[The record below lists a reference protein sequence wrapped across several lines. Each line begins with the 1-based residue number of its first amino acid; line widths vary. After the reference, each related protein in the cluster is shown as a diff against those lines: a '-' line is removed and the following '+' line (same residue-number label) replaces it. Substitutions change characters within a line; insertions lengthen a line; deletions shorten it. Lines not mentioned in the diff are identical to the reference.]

1 MEHRE
6 KGGRWWMGHGWAVK
20 HTGYS
25 ALWTNPDHH
34 TMVMIRDHQ
43 NVERDLER
51 TGARCP
57 VKN

>member
-1 MEHRE
+1 
-6 KGGRWWMGHGWAVK
+6 MGHGWAVK